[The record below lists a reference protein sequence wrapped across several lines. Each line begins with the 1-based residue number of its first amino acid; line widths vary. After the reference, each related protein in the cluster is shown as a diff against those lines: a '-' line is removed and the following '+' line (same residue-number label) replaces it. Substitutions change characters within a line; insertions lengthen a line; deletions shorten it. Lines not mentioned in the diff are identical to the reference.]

1 MVFITIKDRNKNIL
15 YRVVRK
21 DGIMY
26 LYFIIGYVAVIAL
39 IGLASMS
46 RVKGVSDFFLAGRSV
61 NPWMSAF
68 SYGTAYFSAVL
79 FIGYAGNIGWN
90 FGISALW
97 VVFGNTFVGSFLAW
111 KVLGPRTREMTNRLN
126 ATTMPEF
133 IGIRYQSKNL
143 RIATALIIF
152 VFLIPYS
159 ASVYKGLGYLFEQVF
174 GLPNEIILLVI
185 AFFTAFYL
193 VLGGYV
199 ASAKVDFIQGII
211 MIIGVILMLTYIISH
226 PYVGRFSNVLSSL
239 KQIDARLIKPIG
251 PQGLLTTLS
260 LVTLTSLGTW
270 GLPQMVHKFY
280 AIRDERSIN
289 AAKWVSTG
297 FALLITFG
305 AYYTGIVSRLFYPES
320 MPSFKGAINSDVL
333 IPKVLTQ
340 TLPGAVLG
348 IILILVLSASMSTLA
363 SLVLASSSAIT
374 MDLIYGVFCPNISNK
389 KLTLLT
395 RLLCLLFVVLSYIIA
410 ILPNPVMTLASISW
424 GTVSGCLL
432 APYLYGLFWKRT
444 TKAGVWAGIA
454 TACCIM
460 IGGAV
465 YTKMDDA
472 WMPIFSAMSI
482 IVPLL
487 IVPLVSMV
495 TQSYGKVN
503 LELSYDLPIT
513 QVEPES

>member
-185 AFFTAFYL
+185 AFFTA
-193 VLGGYV
+193 V
-199 ASAKVDFIQGII
+199 
-211 MIIGVILMLTYIISH
+211 
-226 PYVGRFSNVLSSL
+226 
-239 KQIDARLIKPIG
+239 
-251 PQGLLTTLS
+251 
-260 LVTLTSLGTW
+260 
-270 GLPQMVHKFY
+270 
-280 AIRDERSIN
+280 
-289 AAKWVSTG
+289 
-297 FALLITFG
+297 
-305 AYYTGIVSRLFYPES
+305 
-320 MPSFKGAINSDVL
+320 
-333 IPKVLTQ
+333 
-340 TLPGAVLG
+340 
-348 IILILVLSASMSTLA
+348 
-363 SLVLASSSAIT
+363 
-374 MDLIYGVFCPNISNK
+374 
-389 KLTLLT
+389 
-395 RLLCLLFVVLSYIIA
+395 
-410 ILPNPVMTLASISW
+410 
-424 GTVSGCLL
+424 
-432 APYLYGLFWKRT
+432 
-444 TKAGVWAGIA
+444 
-454 TACCIM
+454 
-460 IGGAV
+460 
-465 YTKMDDA
+465 
-472 WMPIFSAMSI
+472 
-482 IVPLL
+482 
-487 IVPLVSMV
+487 
-495 TQSYGKVN
+495 
-503 LELSYDLPIT
+503 
-513 QVEPES
+513 